1 VEGFSSSTLAA
12 LFLFAFSSSFT
23 PGPNNMMLLASGVN
37 FGVRRSIPH
46 MAGVDLGFT
55 LMVFLIGIGLGT
67 IFTRFPPLYLALKIL
82 GIGYLLWL
90 AWRIAHSGPIREGES
105 RGRPMTFLEACAFQ
119 WVNPKAWM
127 MGVTAIATYRVFA
140 DSTVNAIFVALN
152 FAVANLPSVLVW
164 VWFGAGMRRL
174 LSDPERVR
182 MFNWTMAALLVA
194 SLWPVL
200 AEFLPV

>member
-1 VEGFSSSTLAA
+1 MEGFSSSTLAA

-37 FGVRRSIPH
+37 FGVRRTIPH

-55 LMVFLIGIGLGT
+55 GMVALIGLGLGQVFVT
-67 IFTRFPPLYLALKIL
+67 YPPLYTALKLI

-90 AWRIAHSGPIREGES
+90 AWRIAHAGPVKEGE
-105 RGRPMTFLEACAFQ
+105 RRARPMTFFEACAFQ

-127 MGVTAIATYRVFA
+127 MPVTAISTYRVFA
-140 DSTVNAIFVALN
+140 DTTLNALYVALN

-164 VWFGAGMRRL
+164 VWFGAGMRKL
-174 LSDPERVR
+174 LSDPVRVLW
-182 MFNWTMAALLVA
+182 FNRIMAGLLVL
-194 SLWPVL
+194 SLWPLIV
-200 AEFLPV
+200 EFF